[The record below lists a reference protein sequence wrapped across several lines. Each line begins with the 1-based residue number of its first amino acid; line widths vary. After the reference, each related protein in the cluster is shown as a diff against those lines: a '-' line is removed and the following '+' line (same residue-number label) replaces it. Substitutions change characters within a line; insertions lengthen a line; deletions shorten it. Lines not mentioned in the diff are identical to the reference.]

1 VTRRWTGLTPAS
13 GPTSLPLTYQAAVV
27 DDVTGEFVGWYLPE
41 TPEDAPHEVREG
53 LTLRRLTALHGRC
66 PTCGT
71 TVVFGTRSERRR
83 AAALGQATPA
93 GAPHAQHRPGCCGGD
108 VELAAAIN
116 RWRNGGPR

>member
-1 VTRRWTGLTPAS
+1 MTDRRGDP
-13 GPTSLPLTYQAAVV
+13 PPLTFQAAVV
-27 DDVTGEFVGWYLPE
+27 NDDTGELVGWYLAE

-71 TVVFGTRSERRR
+71 PVVFGTRSERRR
-83 AAALGQATPA
+83 AAATGQTLPA
-93 GAPHAQHRPGCCGGD
+93 GDPHAQHRPGCAGGD